1 MTNVADRVGPARRR
15 VPRAWVA
22 GGLVL
27 AAAAALRWLPAP
39 AETGASAAASPSSR
53 STLSA
58 TTASSTATAD
68 IVITGEL
75 QSLDAQPIYTPQANM
90 SPVVLRYYVPE
101 GTVVKRG
108 DVVLRIDAGQSA
120 SQIRTLDA
128 QIDQARARMAKEL
141 AELQVKVVDAELAL
155 VDADAMLANARIDA
169 ALPKGLISGLDY
181 DRYQGEQERAMRE
194 TALKREELATA
205 RAAVDRRQ
213 DDGNL
218 EVRKLQVQRDY
229 HGAQVAQAEVR
240 ADRDGVVLHGFNNNW
255 IGGRIDEGSSTMPGS
270 KAGEVVSG
278 GAMRVRAWALEPDR
292 RGLAEGQP
300 VTLAFD
306 ALPGKQLRGHIAAI
320 AGAPDRKQEWGEGR
334 YFQVDVTLQPGDDM
348 KLLPGMS
355 VRVTAA
361 AATPN
366 PGTGVRVPGQV
377 VAAGGAQ

>member
-1 MTNVADRVGPARRR
+1 MTNDADRVRAPRRR
-15 VPRAWVA
+15 ATRAWLV

-27 AAAAALRWLPAP
+27 AAVAALRAMLAP
-39 AETGASAAASPSSR
+39 AATAAAPSGDRAAAVAPSAAFA
-53 STLSA
+53 A
-58 TTASSTATAD
+58 TTAATD

-101 GTVVKRG
+101 GTAVKRG

-155 VDADAMLANARIDA
+155 VDAEATLASARIDA

-181 DRYQGEQERAMRE
+181 DRYQGELQRAMRE
-194 TALKREELATA
+194 AALKRDELGTA
-205 RAAVDRRQ
+205 RGAVSRRQ
-213 DDGNL
+213 NDGNL

-229 HGAQVAQAEVR
+229 HGGQVAQAEVR

-292 RGLAEGQP
+292 RGLAIGQP
-300 VTLAFD
+300 VSLAFD
-306 ALPGKQLRGHIAAI
+306 ALPGQQLPGRITAI

-334 YFQVDVTLQPGDDM
+334 YFQVDVALNPGHGL

-355 VRVTAA
+355 VRV
-361 AATPN
+361 
-366 PGTGVRVPGQV
+366 
-377 VAAGGAQ
+377 AAGGAQ